1 MHTIYSS
8 YNINSYC
15 SIFIQDEA
23 ITLQLFNNVALHDS
37 VVEAGIQENF
47 HLEYAFW
54 NDVIYRLQGI
64 FQ

>member
-8 YNINSYC
+8 YNINS

-23 ITLQLFNNVALHDS
+23 ITLQLFNNVVLHDS
-37 VVEAGIQENF
+37 IVEASIQENF
-47 HLEYAFW
+47 HPEYKSL